1 MAPEQRHVSNAVTE
15 RLTRLLGPEG
25 VERDSRGLPRAVPES
40 DDALVLVCQAAL
52 DEGWKI
58 RIEGNGTWL
67 PADAPADLALST
79 RGLTRIVSVSPADL
93 VATVQAGVTMEVLR
107 ATLLPHRLWLA
118 VDPPGRPDRT
128 IGSVVATG
136 TAGPLRHGFG
146 PVRDQVLGCTV
157 VTGDGRLVA
166 AGGRVVK
173 NVAGYDLTKLH
184 AGGFG
189 AFGVITDLHLRL
201 RARPAVDLTLLAQGG
216 RLALL
221 DAGRRAMASAVSLI
235 ALELLSPTL
244 AATPE
249 WTLAVR
255 MTGTAAGVAAEMLRL
270 EVESGIR
277 WEAATAE
284 RAATLWNLVARAPL
298 GGGIVIRLGTPADGL
313 EPLLDIVLAQ
323 LGEGLLAAGIAS
335 GAVRWA
341 GEVDAPRLLALRQ
354 LLATR
359 EVPLTLERA
368 PWPVRRSVGHFG
380 AYREGVGPLVG
391 RLRDTFD
398 PRQSIAVALEGS
410 GE

>member
-1 MAPEQRHVSNAVTE
+1 MSNTVAE

-25 VERDSRGLPRAVPES
+25 VERDPRGLPRAVPES

-79 RGLTRIVSVSPADL
+79 RGLTRIISLSPADL
-93 VATVQAGVTMEVLR
+93 VATVQAGVTMEALR
-107 ATLLPHRLWLA
+107 AALLPHRLWLA

-201 RARPAVDLTLLAQGG
+201 RAQPAVDLTLLAQGG
-216 RLALL
+216 RLDLL
-221 DAGRRAMASAVSLI
+221 DAGRRAMASGISTI

-244 AATPE
+244 AATPD

-255 MTGTAAGVAAEMLRL
+255 LSGTAEGVSAETDRL
-270 EVESGIR
+270 GAETGIR
-277 WEAATAE
+277 WEAATVE

-313 EPLLDIVLAQ
+313 EPLLDILLAH
-323 LGEGLLAAGIAS
+323 LGEGLLAAGITS

-341 GEVDAPRLLALRQ
+341 GEVDAPRLRALRL

-368 PWPVRRSVGHFG
+368 PWPIRRSVGHFG

-398 PRQSIAVALEGS
+398 PRQSIAVALEGL

>member
-1 MAPEQRHVSNAVTE
+1 MNQAVTE

-25 VERDSRGLPRAVPES
+25 VERDPHGLPRAVPES
-40 DDALVLVCQAAL
+40 DDALVLVCQAAQ

-58 RIEGNGTWL
+58 RIEGNGGWL
-67 PADAPADLALST
+67 TADAPADLALST
-79 RGLTRIVSVSPADL
+79 RGLTRIISVSPADL
-93 VATVQAGVTMEVLR
+93 VATVQAGVSMEALR
-107 ATLLPHRLWLA
+107 ATLLDHRLWLA

-184 AGGFG
+184 TGGFG

-201 RARPAVDLTLLAQGG
+201 RAQPAVDITLLAQGG

-221 DAGRRAMASAVSLI
+221 DAGRRAMASAVSTI

-249 WTLAVR
+249 WTLAAR
-255 MTGTAAGVAAEMLRL
+255 MAGTVEGVAAEALRL
-270 EVESGIR
+270 GSETGLR
-277 WEAATAE
+277 WETATTE
-284 RAATLWNLVARAPL
+284 RAAIFWNLVARAPL
-298 GGGIVIRLGTPADGL
+298 SGGIVIRLGTLADGL
-313 EPLLDIVLAQ
+313 EPLLDIVLEQ
-323 LGEGLLAAGIAS
+323 LGEGLLAAGITS

-341 GEVDAPRLLALRQ
+341 GEVNAARLLALRQ

-398 PRQSIAVALEGS
+398 PRQSIAVALEGA

>member
-1 MAPEQRHVSNAVTE
+1 MNHAVSE

-25 VERDSRGLPRAVPES
+25 VERDPRGLPRAVPES

-58 RIEGNGTWL
+58 RIEGNGSWL

-79 RGLTRIVSVSPADL
+79 RGLTRIISVSPADL
-93 VATVQAGVTMEVLR
+93 VATVQAGVTMEALR
-107 ATLLPHRLWLA
+107 ATLLTHRLWLA

-189 AFGVITDLHLRL
+189 AFGVITDLHLRV
-201 RARPAVDLTLLAQGG
+201 RAQPAVDVTLLAQGG
-216 RLALL
+216 RLELL
-221 DAGRRAMASAVSLI
+221 DAGRRAMASGVSTI

-255 MTGTAAGVAAEMLRL
+255 MAGTAEGVAAEALRL
-270 EVESGIR
+270 EVETGIR
-277 WEAATAE
+277 WDTTTAE

-313 EPLLDIVLAQ
+313 EPLLDIMLAQ
-323 LGEGLLAAGIAS
+323 LGEGLLAAGITS

-341 GEVDAPRLLALRQ
+341 GEADAPRLRALRQ

>member
-1 MAPEQRHVSNAVTE
+1 MSGAVFD
-15 RLTRLLGPEG
+15 RLHRLLGPEG
-25 VERDSRGLPRAVPES
+25 VERDPRGMPRAVPES

-79 RGLTRIVSVSPADL
+79 RELTRITSVNPADL
-93 VATVQAGVTMEVLR
+93 VATVQAGVTMEALR
-107 ATLLPHRLWLA
+107 AALLPHRLWLA

-201 RARPAVDLTLLAQGG
+201 RAQPAVDLTLLAHGG
-216 RLALL
+216 RLDLL
-221 DAGRRAMASAVSLI
+221 DAGRRAMASAVSTI

-244 AATPE
+244 AATPD

-255 MTGTAAGVAAEMLRL
+255 LSGTAEGVAAETARL
-270 EVESGIR
+270 EAETGIR
-277 WEAATAE
+277 WDAATAE

-298 GGGIVIRLGTPADGL
+298 GGGV
-313 EPLLDIVLAQ
+313 
-323 LGEGLLAAGIAS
+323 AAKNRS
-335 GAVRWA
+335 TFV
-341 GEVDAPRLLALRQ
+341 PR
-354 LLATR
+354 
-359 EVPLTLERA
+359 
-368 PWPVRRSVGHFG
+368 GN
-380 AYREGVGPLVG
+380 
-391 RLRDTFD
+391 
-398 PRQSIAVALEGS
+398 
-410 GE
+410 

>member
-1 MAPEQRHVSNAVTE
+1 MSNIVAE

-25 VERDSRGLPRAVPES
+25 VERDPRGLPRAVPES

-79 RGLTRIVSVSPADL
+79 RELTRITSVNPADL
-93 VATVQAGVTMEVLR
+93 VATVQAGVTMEALR
-107 ATLLPHRLWLA
+107 AALLPHRLWLA

-201 RARPAVDLTLLAQGG
+201 RAQPAVDLTLLAHGG
-216 RLALL
+216 RLDLL
-221 DAGRRAMASAVSLI
+221 DAGRRAMASAVSTI

-244 AATPE
+244 AATPD

-255 MTGTAAGVAAEMLRL
+255 LSGTAEGVAAETARL
-270 EVESGIR
+270 EVETGIR
-277 WEAATAE
+277 WDAATAE

-313 EPLLDIVLAQ
+313 EPLLDILLAH
-323 LGEGLLAAGIAS
+323 LGEGLLAAGISS

-341 GEVDAPRLLALRQ
+341 GEADAPRLRALRQ

-368 PWPVRRSVGHFG
+368 SWPVRRSVGHFG

-398 PRQSIAVALEGS
+398 PRQSIAVALEGL